1 MSTRTNHLGNR
12 LVIYYGPTGVGKTYT
27 AEMEYPGSKSILC
40 LESMTPADLLNQGL
54 REAMESGLAV
64 ILEGV
69 NHLSESCIDL
79 LLAICDG
86 RAEYK
91 ERGLYIK
98 INDDFKVVAT
108 ALFWEGTAKFSGYDR
123 RIASLLELVA
133 GADVRECYNTPATIA
148 AIALG

>member
-69 NHLSESCIDL
+69 NHLSESCLNL
-79 LLAICDG
+79 LLVVCDG
-86 RAEYK
+86 RTEYT
-91 ERGLYIK
+91 EGGLNIK
-98 INDDFKVVAT
+98 IDDNFKVVAT
-108 ALFWEGTAKFSGYDR
+108 ALFGEGTDR
-123 RIASLLELVA
+123 RIALLLELVA
-133 GADVRECYNTPATIA
+133 GADARECYNTPATLA
-148 AIALG
+148 AIAYG